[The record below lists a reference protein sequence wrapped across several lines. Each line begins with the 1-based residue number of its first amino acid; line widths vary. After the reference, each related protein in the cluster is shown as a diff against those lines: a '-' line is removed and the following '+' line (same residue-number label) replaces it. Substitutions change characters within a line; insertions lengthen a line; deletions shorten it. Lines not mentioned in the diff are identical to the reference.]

1 QEVAAFIDSSA
12 SIRAVTSWIAAY
24 KSNQIDAIEELRFN
38 IINKTAKI
46 LLCTQKAQHARNK
59 GKISRESLKSF
70 RKTLQITVGVIEQ
83 IPESDEIF
91 NATVQQSRKNM
102 EKEHNKRLRNQLL
115 SLIIMWDRSLG
126 ISETLNIKIPYIS
139 QTQNQMEKS
148 LSNTLDRAK
157 GKTKQQLKNLDPS
170 KLLKLESKNIRQ
182 DLEAIFKRSVNALVE
197 ERISQDS
204 FQSFR
209 VVWQIAVGE
218 VTQDE

>member
-1 QEVAAFIDSSA
+1 
-12 SIRAVTSWIAAY
+12 
-24 KSNQIDAIEELRFN
+24 
-38 IINKTAKI
+38 
-46 LLCTQKAQHARNK
+46 
-59 GKISRESLKSF
+59 
-70 RKTLQITVGVIEQ
+70 
-83 IPESDEIF
+83 
-91 NATVQQSRKNM
+91 M

-115 SLIIMWDRSLG
+115 SLIIVWDRSLG

-148 LSNTLDRAK
+148 LSNILDRAK

>member
-1 QEVAAFIDSSA
+1 M
-12 SIRAVTSWIAAY
+12 
-24 KSNQIDAIEELRFN
+24 
-38 IINKTAKI
+38 
-46 LLCTQKAQHARNK
+46 QKA
-59 GKISRESLKSF
+59 
-70 RKTLQITVGVIEQ
+70 
-83 IPESDEIF
+83 
-91 NATVQQSRKNM
+91 RKNM

-115 SLIIMWDRSLG
+115 SLIIIWDQSLG

-139 QTQNQMEKS
+139 QIQNQMEKS
-148 LSNTLDRAK
+148 LNNILDRAK
-157 GKTKQQLKNLDPS
+157 GKTQQRLKNLEPS
-170 KLLKLESKNIRQ
+170 ELLKLESKNIRQ